1 MTFTNVTKKMQRGFT
16 LIELM
21 IVVAII
27 GILAAV
33 AIPQYGN
40 YTSRSRASVS
50 LAELA
55 PYRTAI
61 GLCAQEKGTL
71 TGCDSGSNGVPTAA
85 ATKNNVGLNINSGI
99 IKSTSG
105 ATDAAGNALTVL
117 YTPTA
122 PATSD
127 AAMPWVMTSG
137 AGTICD
143 TVRGLKGT
151 AGCP

>member
-1 MTFTNVTKKMQRGFT
+1 MKSTNMIQKTQQGFT

-40 YTSRSRASVS
+40 YTSRSRAATS

-61 GLCAQEKGTL
+61 GLCAQETGTL
-71 TGCDSGSNGVPTAA
+71 TGCDGGSGGVPTAA
-85 ATKNNVGLNINSGI
+85 T
-99 IKSTSG
+99 STSNPSLSISAG
-105 ATDAAGNALTVL
+105 VITFTSAATTSGGVALTGV

-122 PATSD
+122 AATSD
-127 AAMPWVMTSG
+127 ARMPWSMVGS
-137 AGTICD
+137 ICD
-143 TVRGLKGT
+143 ITRGLKGT
-151 AGCP
+151 AGCA

>member
-1 MTFTNVTKKMQRGFT
+1 MKTIKMFQKAQRGFT

-33 AIPQYGN
+33 AIPQYAN
-40 YTSRSRASVS
+40 YTSRSRAASS
-50 LAELA
+50 LSELA
-55 PYRTAI
+55 PYRTAV
-61 GLCAQEKGTL
+61 GLCAQETGALSACGSGT
-71 TGCDSGSNGVPTAA
+71 NGVPTAA
-85 ATKNNVGLNINSGI
+85 TTTSNTGLGVSAAGVITF
-99 IKSTSG
+99 TSA
-105 ATDAAGNALTVL
+105 ATDTAGAALTGT

-127 AAMPWVMTSG
+127 ARMAWTMTGS
-137 AGTICD
+137 ICNI
-143 TVRGLKGT
+143 TRGIKGT

>member
-1 MTFTNVTKKMQRGFT
+1 MKIIKRFQKAQRGFT

-27 GILAAV
+27 GILSAV
-33 AIPQYGN
+33 AIPQYAN
-40 YTSRSRASVS
+40 YTSRSRAASS

-61 GLCAQEKGTL
+61 GLCAQERGVL
-71 TGCDSGSNGVPTAA
+71 TGCGSGAGGVPTAA
-85 ATKNNVGLNINSGI
+85 T
-99 IKSTSG
+99 STSNTALTITAG
-105 ATDAAGNALTVL
+105 VIAFTSTATDTAGVALTGT

-127 AAMPWVMTSG
+127 ARMPWSMT
-137 AGTICD
+137 GTICD
-143 TVRGLKGT
+143 ITRGLKGT
-151 AGCP
+151 SGCP

>member
-1 MTFTNVTKKMQRGFT
+1 MKTIKMFQKAQQGFT

-33 AIPQYGN
+33 AIPQYAN
-40 YTSRSRASVS
+40 YTSRSRAASS
-50 LAELA
+50 LSELA
-55 PYRTAI
+55 PYRTAV
-61 GLCAQEKGTL
+61 GLCAQEKGSL
-71 TGCDSGSNGVPTAA
+71 AGCGSGAGGVPTAA
-85 ATKNNVGLNINSGI
+85 T
-99 IKSTSG
+99 STSNTALAIAAG
-105 ATDAAGNALTVL
+105 VITFTSAATDTAGVALTGA

-127 AAMPWVMTSG
+127 ARMPWSMT
-137 AGTICD
+137 GTICNI
-143 TVRGLKGT
+143 TRGLKGT

>member
-1 MTFTNVTKKMQRGFT
+1 MKSINMFKKAQQGFT

-40 YTSRSRASVS
+40 YTSRSRAATS

-55 PYRTAI
+55 PFRTAI
-61 GLCAQEKGTL
+61 GLCAQETGAL
-71 TGCDSGSNGVPTAA
+71 TACGSGQNGVPTAA
-85 ATKNNVGLNINSGI
+85 T
-99 IKSTSG
+99 STSNTALAVAANGTITFTSAATTSAG
-105 ATDAAGNALTVL
+105 AALTGA

-127 AAMPWVMTSG
+127 ARMPWLMT
-137 AGTICD
+137 GTICD
-143 TVRGLKGT
+143 VTRGLKGT